1 MSNLVSQFSMLVH
14 DAEVKRREEAMK
26 LSAIIEDIPID
37 PALELLDSATRTKIK
52 TAIYN
57 KNISDIENDK
67 KRKQQLEREDAAK
80 LHDARVKQIKEDTF
94 VLCEAKRRLE
104 EQRLERLI
112 VGKMFELSYKNEY

>member
-1 MSNLVSQFSMLVH
+1 MSNLVSQFSILMH

-26 LSAIIEDIPID
+26 LSAIIEEIPID

-57 KNISDIENDK
+57 KNIADIESNK
-67 KRKQQLEREDAAK
+67 KSKENSEKQDAAK
-80 LHDARVKQIKEDTF
+80 LHDARIKQLKEDAF
-94 VLCEAKRRLE
+94 VLTEARSRLE
-104 EQRLERLI
+104 KQRLERLI